1 MGLLLWIIV
10 VCMNSHLFL
19 ENKFFIDICPSFK
32 NECFLFL
39 NVTLKEIF
47 EEDFHVKL
55 VYNQYQFGYPTGCIH
70 LVPIILNVL
79 FHLIFMT
86 IIIYKCNYSHYKN
99 ENTKIIS
106 IPYIFIL
113 FFTWISV
120 YNVDFIYSIILFIVN
135 LIFYIYNETYNYIYI
150 CSTISE
156 QFKNSYKIIMI
167 LIIFNFIYYW
177 LRKDIEFPVIF
188 FSMMIFFFDTNTR
201 KEKICN
207 YNTKNYLH
215 MLMVI
220 LTILSK
226 MFFYKSLDINIIVII
241 LLFLIEFILISGYLN
256 SHFNNIITS
265 VMLLNERKIIIDY
278 VKNYKKEK
286 EELSK
291 EFEETLDI
299 NLINYHYV
307 FKKKFLE
314 RLKIDSRFNF
324 VNEVIIECYKEHR
337 QLCLI
342 SITTEIILMMLI
354 ISF

>member
-1 MGLLLWIIV
+1 MG
-10 VCMNSHLFL
+10 
-19 ENKFFIDICPSFK
+19 
-32 NECFLFL
+32 
-39 NVTLKEIF
+39 
-47 EEDFHVKL
+47 
-55 VYNQYQFGYPTGCIH
+55 
-70 LVPIILNVL
+70 
-79 FHLIFMT
+79 
-86 IIIYKCNYSHYKN
+86 
-99 ENTKIIS
+99 
-106 IPYIFIL
+106 
-113 FFTWISV
+113 
-120 YNVDFIYSIILFIVN
+120 
-135 LIFYIYNETYNYIYI
+135 
-150 CSTISE
+150 
-156 QFKNSYKIIMI
+156 
-167 LIIFNFIYYW
+167 
-177 LRKDIEFPVIF
+177 
-188 FSMMIFFFDTNTR
+188 
-201 KEKICN
+201 EKICN

-256 SHFNNIITS
+256 SHFNN
-265 VMLLNERKIIIDY
+265 IIIDY

-342 SITTEIILMMLI
+342 SITTEIILIMLI